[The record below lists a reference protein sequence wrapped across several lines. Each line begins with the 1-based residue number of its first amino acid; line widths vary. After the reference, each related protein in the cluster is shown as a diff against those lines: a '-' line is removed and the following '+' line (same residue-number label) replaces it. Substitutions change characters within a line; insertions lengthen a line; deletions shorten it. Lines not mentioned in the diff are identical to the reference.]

1 MVDFS
6 NWLSG
11 EKISVIDIGARLT
24 PGEAPIYENLIK
36 HDICN
41 VTAVEPDSSTNHLL
55 EKLPNARIYN
65 LTLGTKGYSYLNICK
80 LPSCSSLLIPN
91 IEIVSRYSGMEYF
104 YKTKDRISVH
114 VDEMDDIFQD
124 DHFDFLSI
132 DVQGAELDVLQHGK
146 RNLSNL
152 LGVHIEVS
160 FIENYKGQP
169 LFRDVDAFLSNNKF
183 TFHCFTGYGTRS
195 PRGIEINN
203 SPINGINQWLW
214 ADAFYFHDLTDTTFW
229 REPGKLIKLACIFH
243 DLYKSYDF
251 SAHCLKIHDQLFGS
265 THFPE
270 YSLLI
275 SNSTNTTIKASTEE
289 NTYLAKLA
297 QQINYN

>member
-1 MVDFS
+1 MLDFA

-24 PGEAPIYENLIK
+24 PGEVPIYENLIQ
-36 HDICN
+36 HDICK

-80 LPSCSSLLIPN
+80 LPSCSSLLTPN
-91 IEIVSRYSGMEYF
+91 IDIVSRYSGMEYF

-160 FIENYKGQP
+160 FIEKYKGQP
-169 LFRDVDAFLSNNKF
+169 LFRDVDAFLSNNK
-183 TFHCFTGYGTRS
+183 
-195 PRGIEINN
+195 
-203 SPINGINQWLW
+203 
-214 ADAFYFHDLTDTTFW
+214 
-229 REPGKLIKLACIFH
+229 
-243 DLYKSYDF
+243 
-251 SAHCLKIHDQLFGS
+251 
-265 THFPE
+265 
-270 YSLLI
+270 
-275 SNSTNTTIKASTEE
+275 TE
-289 NTYLAKLA
+289 TLVPVLAKILLGILTTPRSILRLIIA
-297 QQINYN
+297 SRILRSMPLCAVINPVGTTTAAFPVLLKLNMMC